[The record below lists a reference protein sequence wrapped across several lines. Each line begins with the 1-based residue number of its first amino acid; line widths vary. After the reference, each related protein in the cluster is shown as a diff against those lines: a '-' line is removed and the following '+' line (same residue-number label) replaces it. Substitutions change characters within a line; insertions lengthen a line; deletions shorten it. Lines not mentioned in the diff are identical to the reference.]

1 MRESGWGRPSL
12 PSASGTAPAA
22 ASAAGPPLDPPAPR
36 SASRGLR
43 VGPCLTDSVEK
54 LITISGT
61 VVSPRVT
68 SPAARNRAIRSVS
81 RRATALRML
90 RLPSEN
96 GTPAAKARQVDYVI
110 VDTAGRL

>member
-61 VVSPRVT
+61 GGQAQGNQPRGAEPCYQISV
-68 SPAARNRAIRSVS
+68 AARDALAEAAAAQRKRPP
-81 RRATALRML
+81 RRHR
-90 RLPSEN
+90 
-96 GTPAAKARQVDYVI
+96 PAVLDQER
-110 VDTAGRL
+110 